1 MTYDQNC
8 IFYDVEGIPVTMGAG
23 ESIPFCAAW
32 DKAEP
37 RQFDINSAVRN
48 GYQITQEAFEAMIDS
63 QAAS

>member
-23 ESIPFCAAW
+23 ENIPFCAAW

-37 RQFDINSAVRN
+37 RPFDIDSAVRN
-48 GYQITQEAFEAMIDS
+48 GYQITQEDFAEMIS
-63 QAAS
+63 AQAAS